1 MADIGQEEIV
11 TDNRDTVMSMVLFVR
26 DHHVHLLAGY
36 ESGRTILRIISGDK
50 TDTIWAAHH
59 HTAPGKHFM
68 RLLLFPLPASD
79 FLVFQLV
86 LSIIVRSD
94 LGLVFSA
101 CSDGQI
107 VRSDLQDPLQ
117 SSKSITT
124 KSGLEQLCIRDDAK
138 IIATAGWDNR

>member
-1 MADIGQEEIV
+1 
-11 TDNRDTVMSMVLFVR
+11 
-26 DHHVHLLAGY
+26 
-36 ESGRTILRIISGDK
+36 LRIISGDK
-50 TDTIWAAHH
+50 TDTIWAAQH
-59 HTAPGKHFM
+59 HTVPGNHFM
-68 RLLLFPLPASD
+68 RLLLFSLSASD

-86 LSIIVRSD
+86 LSLIVRSD

-117 SSKSITT
+117 SNKSIRT

-138 IIATAGWDNR
+138 VIATAGWDNR